1 MTSASAL
8 IFCAV
13 LAWLAQIALGWWQL
27 QRFNRAFDR
36 LCQQGTVGVGRSAGR
51 FKPRVVLAL
60 AFDKDE
66 NVCGGFLLR
75 GLTIF
80 ASPQPLFMLN
90 GMSRQ
95 QLMTG
100 VIFPKDPNVQTAL
113 SLAIKPKS

>member
-8 IFCAV
+8 ILCAMF
-13 LAWLAQIALGWWQL
+13 AWVAQIALGWWQL

-36 LCQQGTVGVGRSAGR
+36 LCQLGAVGVGRSGGR

-60 AFDKDE
+60 AFDKE
-66 NVCGGFLLR
+66 ERVQAGFLLR

-80 ASPQPLFMLN
+80 ASPQPLTALN
-90 GMSRQ
+90 GLSRQ

-100 VIFPKDPNVQTAL
+100 VIFPKDPNIQTAL
-113 SLAIKPKS
+113 SLAIETKS

>member
-1 MTSASAL
+1 MTPTAAL

-13 LAWLAQIALGWWQL
+13 LAWVAQIALGWWQL

-36 LCQQGTVGVGRSAGR
+36 LCLQGNVGVGRSGGR

-60 AFDKDE
+60 AFDKQE
-66 NVCGGFLLR
+66 KVCDGFLLR

-80 ASPQPLFMLN
+80 ARPRPVTSLN
-90 GMSRQ
+90 SMSRE

-100 VIFPKDPNVQTAL
+100 VIFPKDPNIQTAL
-113 SLAIKPKS
+113 SLAIEPKS

>member
-1 MTSASAL
+1 MTSTSAL

-36 LCQQGTVGVGRSAGR
+36 LCQQGSVGVGRSAGR

-60 AFDKDE
+60 AFDKE
-66 NVCGGFLLR
+66 EKVCAGFLLR

-80 ASPQPLFMLN
+80 ASPQPLCTLN

-95 QLMTG
+95 QLMIG
-100 VIFPKDPNVQTAL
+100 VTFPKDPNVQTAL
-113 SLAIKPKS
+113 LLAIESKS